1 VRFGLALIALLC
13 LGSGQLAAQREGPRL
28 DVSVNAV
35 AALQEG
41 PLVTSAN
48 LLADA
53 NTLDLLKNGLFPAR
67 IHYRIELWK
76 KGGWLGDDPAGRS
89 EWDVIVRYDPST
101 RLYAAVRRF
110 SDNSCENFG
119 GYPTVVA
126 AEEQFG
132 KPYRPPLHPSR
143 AGRYYYNLVV
153 DVQTLT
159 ESDLD
164 ALNHFLRG
172 PEAPVKKNPVTALR
186 RGIGQLLSRVL
197 GGDKR
202 EFEAQSGVFS
212 VP

>member
-1 VRFGLALIALLC
+1 MRFGLALIAFLW
-13 LGSGQLAAQREGPRL
+13 LGSGRLAAQRESPRL
-28 DVSVNAV
+28 DVSVNAA

-48 LLADA
+48 LLADP

-76 KGGWLGDDPAGRS
+76 KGGWFDDPAGRS
-89 EWDVIVRYDPST
+89 DWDVIVRYDPT
-101 RLYAAVRRF
+101 TQRYAAVRRF
-110 SDNSCENFG
+110 SDNSFENFG

-126 AEEQFG
+126 VEEQFG
-132 KPYRPPLHPSR
+132 KPFRPPVHPTRS
-143 AGRYYYNLVV
+143 GRYYYNLVV
-153 DVQTLT
+153 DVQILT

-172 PEAPVKKNPVTALR
+172 SEAPVKKNPVTALR

-202 EFEAQSGVFS
+202 EFEAQSGVFT

>member
-1 VRFGLALIALLC
+1 MRFGLALIALLW
-13 LGSGQLAAQREGPRL
+13 LGAAPLAAQRESVRL
-28 DVSVNAV
+28 DVSVSTAS
-35 AALQEG
+35 AIQEG

-48 LLADA
+48 LLADP

-76 KGGWLGDDPAGRS
+76 KGGWFDDPAGRA

-101 RLYAAVRRF
+101 QLYAAVRRF
-110 SDNSCENFG
+110 SDNSFENFG
-119 GYPTVVA
+119 GYPTVLA

-132 KPYRPPLHPSR
+132 KPYRPPLHPAK

-202 EFEAQSGVFS
+202 EFQAQSGVFT